1 MANYET
7 QMSLVA
13 AHDAQVRADRAAD
26 SAAFE
31 ARSAK
36 TE

>member
-1 MANYET
+1 MA
-7 QMSLVA
+7 LVA

-26 SAAFE
+26 AAAFE
-31 ARSAK
+31 VRSAK

>member
-1 MANYET
+1 MA
-7 QMSLVA
+7 LVA

-26 SAAFE
+26 AVSFE
-31 ARSAK
+31 QRSAK

>member
-1 MANYET
+1 MA
-7 QMSLVA
+7 LVS
-13 AHDAQVRADRAAD
+13 AHDAQVRADRATDA
-26 SAAFE
+26 AAFT